1 MATYYNFTE
10 AGKVRSFDD
19 TFIPKYPT
27 LGGQIFTAGENSY
40 GEGLIGDGN
49 SSAYARST
57 PKQEITFSNN
67 WRQVSAGYY
76 TTSAI
81 KNDGT
86 LWGWG
91 WNKDGIVGDNS
102 TTSRSSP
109 RQEATSS
116 TNWKQ
121 VTSFG
126 SVLAIKNDGS
136 LWAWGDNGV
145 GQLADGT
152 NTRRLT
158 PRQISFSTFN
168 SVYGDGRSGWK
179 FVDISGVQNMVAVRN
194 DGTLWSWGFN
204 GYGQVG
210 DGTTGATGG
219 TNTRSTP
226 RQISVGANR
235 ITGWKMASCGF
246 QHKVALHSDGTI
258 WSWGRNHTNQL
269 ANNTSVDSPTPVQ
282 EFSASNNW
290 KFVVA
295 GRYSSMAIKEDG
307 TLWVWG
313 YNGFGQL
320 GVNDTAQRPTPTPI
334 WNSRPEWR
342 YVDSGEYATAAIKT
356 NGELWTWGSGNSPQ
370 NSGNAGDGQ
379 LGTNDRVQRNTP
391 VPIVF
396 AGDNKWKDV
405 SIGFGHVVAVKL
417 TE

>member
-1 MATYYNFTE
+1 MATFYNFTE
-10 AGKVRSFDD
+10 NGNVYSFDD
-19 TFIPKYPT
+19 VFIPKYPT
-27 LGGQIFTAGENSY
+27 LGGQIFTAGENSF
-40 GEGLIGDGN
+40 GEGLVGDNN
-49 SSAYARST
+49 STTFARST
-57 PKQEITFSNN
+57 PKQEITFSTN
-67 WRQVSAGYY
+67 WKQVSAGYY

-81 KNDGT
+81 KSDGT

-91 WNKDGIVGDNS
+91 WNQNGVVGDNS
-102 TTSRSSP
+102 ITSRSTP
-109 RQEATSS
+109 RQEITSS

-121 VTSFG
+121 VSATG

-136 LWAWGDNGV
+136 LWAWGDNGI

-152 NTRRLT
+152 TTRRLT

-168 SVYGDGRSGWK
+168 SDYGDGRSGWK
-179 FVDISGVQNMVAVRN
+179 FVDVESYQAMLAIRN
-194 DGTLWSWGFN
+194 DGTLWSWGSN
-204 GYGQVG
+204 AYGMIG
-210 DGTTGATGG
+210 DGTT
-219 TNTRSTP
+219 TNRVTP

-235 ITGWKMASCGF
+235 ITGWKMASNGF
-246 QHKVALHSDGTI
+246 HHKIALHEDGTV
-258 WSWGRNHTNQL
+258 WCWGRNHVNQL
-269 ANNTSVDSPTPVQ
+269 GNNSSVDSPTPVQ
-282 EFSASNNW
+282 EFSASTDW

-295 GRYSSMAIKEDG
+295 GRYNSMAIKEDG

-320 GVNDTAQRPTPTPI
+320 GVNDTAQRPTPTPV
-334 WNSRPEWR
+334 WNNLPEWK
-342 YVDSGEYATAAIKT
+342 YVNSGDYATAAIKT

-396 AGDNKWKDV
+396 AGDNKWSDV
-405 SIGFGHVVAVKL
+405 CIGFGHVVAIKL